1 MQLKDITGPTDEL
14 SGEVDPINMAICPL
28 IAAVFELTAPDSAE
42 RARAMVEVLQAAE
55 RIKQALAPL
64 PRLQ

>member
-1 MQLKDITGPTDEL
+1 MTASEQTDFEPWPA
-14 SGEVDPINMAICPL
+14 EVDPINTAICPL

-42 RARAMVEVLQAAE
+42 RKAAMNEVLAAGE
-55 RIKQALAPL
+55 RIKQALASK